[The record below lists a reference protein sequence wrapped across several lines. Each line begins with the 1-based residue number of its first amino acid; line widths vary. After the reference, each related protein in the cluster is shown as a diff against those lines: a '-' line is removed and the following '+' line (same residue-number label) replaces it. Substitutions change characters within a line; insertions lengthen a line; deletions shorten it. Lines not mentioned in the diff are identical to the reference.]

1 MRTELLRILRAKAA
15 ANIKKIWYC
24 NSHGCIREEY
34 KNGSIETMVFNRS
47 RIEQAYITATRYYI
61 LECIKHLRNGHDLE
75 SL

>member
-24 NSHGCIREEY
+24 NGHGCIREEY

-47 RIEQAYITATRYYI
+47 RDR
-61 LECIKHLRNGHDLE
+61 K
-75 SL
+75 SVV